1 LSYNYLREMKIFLF
15 TLLLFSSAIAQS
27 QSFEVGSFFSDSH
40 KNGKIEGV
48 VLDNEVENEP
58 LAFATISVK
67 NTDIETNSDLD
78 GSFSFNLKP
87 GKYILEVQ
95 FLGYATIEL
104 RNVEV
109 VAGNTLSINQK
120 LSALKLNTD
129 ISQVN

>member
-1 LSYNYLREMKIFLF
+1 MRLLVTAFLIFTNTFLY
-15 TLLLFSSAIAQS
+15 S
-27 QSFEVGSFFSDSH
+27 QSFGVSSFFSDSP

-48 VLDNEVENEP
+48 VLDHEVDNEP

-67 NTDIETNSDLD
+67 NTDFETNSDVE

-104 RNVEV
+104 RDVDV
-109 VAGNTLSINQK
+109 VAGKTLSIKQK
-120 LSALKLNTD
+120 LKALKLNTY
-129 ISQVN
+129 ISMAN

>member
-1 LSYNYLREMKIFLF
+1 MRLLVTALFIFTNTFLF
-15 TLLLFSSAIAQS
+15 S
-27 QSFEVGSFFSDSH
+27 QSFEVSSFFTDTP

-58 LAFATISVK
+58 LAFATISIK

-109 VAGNTLSINQK
+109 VAGNTLSIKQK
-120 LSALKLNTD
+120 LKALTLNTD
-129 ISQVN
+129 ISMAN